1 MEPNDKLF
9 TLFEK
14 FHKELMF
21 IAHYRLHDN
30 WTAINNKNVQNY
42 RVPQQELDL
51 KNLNRYLRLLLFK
64 RYLQAATA
72 KVADHF

>member
-42 RVPQQELDL
+42 RVPQQKLVL
-51 KNLNRYLRLLLFK
+51 KNFQMDIMCISFVYMCVHL
-64 RYLQAATA
+64 
-72 KVADHF
+72 